1 MVTRYVVIFK
11 DENGRVS
18 GRILNS
24 KEFNVERPYFPEN
37 RKDEIKKLEFCL
49 IEKEKIEMVEEGQIW
64 ECEVV
69 RTFIDKRNKEVKI
82 VRPVRFI
89 HTHSISAW
97 KSGVFYIISGFW
109 KREENL
115 TFETEEK
122 EFKDE
127 FIHYVDKYLK
137 TIMKC
142 PICGETD
149 IKIRKDREILYEAPV
164 GDVLKFWRGYLGPEF
179 EEVVEKRRKL
189 EMEIY
194 MLNNEFEKR
203 KEKIKERISDLQYK
217 GRVRRKL
224 TETQKRAYIDGV
236 WSYWERSGGDPF
248 DEPGEAPEYVWEVVD
263 PEAVEKAEKEI
274 EYLKKVIESEE
285 REHKEKIMQMRIDNI
300 DEKVERVSLKCAELI
315 EHRVYPCIIEKIN
328 RFDPYFFEFTR
339 LEWMHPIEAVEY
351 VFMACERA

>member
-1 MVTRYVVIFK
+1 MEKFYVVILK
-11 DENGRVS
+11 DENKRVS

-24 KEFNVERPYFPEN
+24 KEFNVKRPYFPEH

-49 IEKEKIEMVEEGQIW
+49 IEKNKNKEVEEGQIW
-64 ECEVV
+64 ECEIV
-69 RTFIDKRNKEVKI
+69 RTFIDKRKKEVKI
-82 VRPVRFI
+82 MKPVRFI
-89 HTHSISAW
+89 HTHGYSISDW
-97 KSGVFYIISGFW
+97 KRGVFYIISGFW
-109 KREENL
+109 EKEEKL
-115 TFETEEK
+115 IFETEEK

-149 IKIRKDREILYEAPV
+149 VKIRKDREILYEAPV
-164 GDVLKFWRGYLGPEF
+164 EEVLKYWREYLGAEF
-179 EEVVEKRRKL
+179 EEVAKRRRKL

-194 MLNNEFEKR
+194 KLKNEFEKR
-203 KEKIKERISDLQYK
+203 KEKIKAKISDLEYK
-217 GRVRRKL
+217 GRVKRKL
-224 TETQKRAYIDGV
+224 TESEKRAYIDSV

-248 DEPGEAPEYVWEVVD
+248 DEPGETPEYIWVVVD

-274 EYLKKVIESEE
+274 EYLREVIESEE
-285 REHKEKIMQMRIDNI
+285 REHKEKIMQIRIDNI

-328 RFDPYFFEFTR
+328 QFDPYFFEFTR

-351 VFMACERA
+351 VFMACE